1 MGAEKMVKRTSSMIF
16 LKLLILEKVLSEGTL
31 ISLDGA
37 TLDKSEKEIEHQVT
51 FLEEGNVT
59 VLTAHLN
66 GNTMA
71 TLYRLHSKKTMI
83 DERPEKCIFSDDF
96 EEIGTNNINI
106 QREISTVPIEISLE
120 GYPDVIQKACANKA
134 AFGQEY
140 DLTDLTNGYDTV
152 EVPMEELK
160 KRVRRFSH
168 GRTRRSI
175 RSCRRSRCGGMMM
188 AQCVP
193 HGCSGYIPRY
203 QGTMH
208 ASVNMLDHFQSR
220 EYFCM
225 PCCYD
230 DTNYWRMPRC
240 GQLTTSSNLCTWYKN
255 NGRC

>member
-16 LKLLILEKVLSEGTL
+16 LKLLIFEKVLSEGTL
-31 ISLDGA
+31 LSLDGA
-37 TLDKSEKEIEHQVT
+37 TLDRSEKEIEHQVT

-59 VLTAHLN
+59 VLTVHLN
-66 GNTMA
+66 GNPMA

-134 AFGQEY
+134 AFAQEY
-140 DLTDLTNGYDTV
+140 DLTDLANGHDTF
-152 EVPMEELK
+152 EVPMEELE

-188 AQCVP
+188 AHCTRRS
-193 HGCSGYIPRY
+193 CSGYIPRDE
-203 QGTMH
+203 GIVM
-208 ASVNMLDHFQSR
+208 VFV
-220 EYFCM
+220 
-225 PCCYD
+225 D
-230 DTNYWRMPRC
+230 DIDR
-240 GQLTTSSNLCTWYKN
+240 
-255 NGRC
+255 